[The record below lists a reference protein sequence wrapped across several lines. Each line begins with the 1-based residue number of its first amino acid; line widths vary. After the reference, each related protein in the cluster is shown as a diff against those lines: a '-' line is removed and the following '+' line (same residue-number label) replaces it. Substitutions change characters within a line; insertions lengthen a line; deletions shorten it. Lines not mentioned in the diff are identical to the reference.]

1 MNNIDSK
8 VYADISIII
17 NMMPDEMRQKI
28 SKGFINFIENN
39 KDINYSS
46 SINPNIPINKQ
57 NISKETKEIL
67 GIIYRDY
74 LCDKQKQIELL
85 NKEQD
90 ELKSYAEKQRE
101 LYNPDNIF
109 KKVDKDRTP
118 NTEALENNNNTALI
132 EYKESFF
139 TKLKNYIFKILHI
152 NK

>member
-1 MNNIDSK
+1 MNNVDSK
-8 VYADISIII
+8 VYTDISIII
-17 NMMPDEMRQKI
+17 SMMPYEMRQKI

-46 SINPNIPINKQ
+46 SINPNIPISKQ
-57 NISKETKEIL
+57 NITKETKEIL

-74 LCDKQKQIELL
+74 LCDKQKRIELL

-109 KKVDKDRTP
+109 KKVDKDR
-118 NTEALENNNNTALI
+118 NTNIEALENNKNKALT